1 MSEDRLYFRQLL
13 AGRDIAAGDPLAQQM
28 VNFVYAIGD
37 RETGECM
44 LVDPAYAVDEL
55 IEVVGADGMTVTG
68 ALATH
73 FHPDHVGGSM
83 MGHTI
88 EGVARLLAINGVK
101 VHVQAPEAEFVKK
114 VTGLS
119 DSDLATHSPGDIVHV
134 GAIPIEL
141 VHTPGHTPGSQCF
154 LVDCKL
160 VSGDTLFLDGCGR
173 TDFPGSDPAQMYESL
188 QRLATLPADTI
199 VYPGHQYSPDSSA
212 SMGSVTTNNYV
223 YKPKSKEQWLMMFS
237 R

>member
-1 MSEDRLYFRQLL
+1 
-13 AGRDIAAGDPLAQQM
+13 M

-73 FHPDHVGGSM
+73 FHPDHVGGTM

-173 TDFPGSDPAQMYESL
+173 TDFPGSDPAQMYDSL
-188 QRLATLPADTI
+188 QRLAGLPADTI
-199 VYPGHQYSPDSSA
+199 VYPGHQYSPDASA
-212 SMGSVTTNNYV
+212 TLGSVTTTNYV

>member
-1 MSEDRLYFRQLL
+1 MSDDRLYFRQLL

-73 FHPDHVGGSM
+73 FHPDHVGGTM

-119 DSDLATHSPGDIVHV
+119 DSDLTTHSPGDIVHV

-173 TDFPGSDPAQMYESL
+173 TDFPGSDPGQMYDSL

-199 VYPGHQYSPDSSA
+199 VYPGHQYSPDASA
-212 SMGSVTTNNYV
+212 ALGSVTTNNYV